1 MKAIDFIQPGD
12 CLLYRPFNFY
22 GHIIAIKTW
31 HNVSHCE
38 TFIGNGHSVASRDGI
53 GVGIYPMR
61 QKDLYY
67 VLRPKEPILLAVAM
81 DKFRRV
87 YQGQGYDFLGLIR
100 FAWRE
105 PVSATRFNNKQFC
118 SELLTRFY
126 RDGGM
131 KDLFNGEDADAVPP
145 YLFLTSSLFTVHEV
159 SKDGEIL
166 ESNREG
172 AR

>member
-1 MKAIDFIQPGD
+1 MKATDFIQPGD
-12 CLLYRPFNFY
+12 CLLYKPKGFF
-22 GHIIAIKTW
+22 GMFIALKTW
-31 HNVSHCE
+31 HNIAHCE
-38 TFIGNGHSVASRDGI
+38 TYIGKDRDGLHQSVASRDGI
-53 GVGIYPMR
+53 GVGLFPIREP
-61 QKDLYY
+61 QLAW
-67 VLRPKEPILLAVAM
+67 VLRPKEPILMAVAM

-118 SELLTRFY
+118 SEFLTRFY

-145 YLFLTSSLFTVHEV
+145 YLFLTANQFDKFEV
-159 SKDGEIL
+159 VNGEIL
-166 ESNREG
+166 EATR
-172 AR
+172 